1 MMGGWK
7 GSRPVPRVRA
17 HLPLALVCVVD
28 VWVCGQEERGGWDAS
43 RAGSRRE
50 PHLNSLAFLLLFA
63 FLPSSHSSAPPPFLV
78 LTRRQVVRLELEPHL
93 NTCFRHFVLFTKEFG
108 LVEERELA
116 PLAEL
121 IARVA
126 G

>member
-1 MMGGWK
+1 M
-7 GSRPVPRVRA
+7 
-17 HLPLALVCVVD
+17 C
-28 VWVCGQEERGGWDAS
+28 VCGQEERGGWDAS

-50 PHLNSLAFLLLFA
+50 PHLNSLAFLYC
-63 FLPSSHSSAPPPFLV
+63 SSHSSLPHSSAPPFLV